1 VIDFV
6 IFVQVGDEFVP
17 VEAYLVKP
25 LLKIGRRQAKMGEQ
39 VGLEFHRV
47 RDGLFQ

>member
-1 VIDFV
+1 MHKVHF
-6 IFVQVGDEFVP
+6 F
-17 VEAYLVKP
+17 KP

-47 RDGLFQ
+47 GDGLFQ